1 MSNFRKLIPSIF
13 GELDILR
20 FCIRK
25 AQLAFSEG
33 ENQLVNSTYEFLI
46 PKLSCSL
53 HIQLRNLN
61 YTPPSKTGLLKW

>member
-33 ENQLVNSTYEFLI
+33 QNQL
-46 PKLSCSL
+46 
-53 HIQLRNLN
+53 
-61 YTPPSKTGLLKW
+61 GLQ